1 LKKVVETTFYFRFS
15 LNIFGIH
22 RISMKYLFSVALTLM
37 VFVGFAQTVPSQFV
51 KQEAFTL
58 SRESQKLSSF
68 QEITLPSD
76 LVSKLIELPQGQID
90 GSELIAFIQPQE
102 HFQSFRVSGTDV
114 VITVQN
120 NSRLQRMYAHSQKK
134 SSVKK

>member
-1 LKKVVETTFYFRFS
+1 
-15 LNIFGIH
+15 
-22 RISMKYLFSVALTLM
+22 MKYLFSVALTLM

-76 LVSKLIELPQGQID
+76 LVSKLIELPQGHID